1 MSSRV
6 HGVRETY
13 HISLEEMPLDSS
25 VMGRGLYIRK
35 IEAPKDKISFNGS
48 LK

>member
-1 MSSRV
+1 MARV
-6 HGVRETY
+6 HGVRKTW
-13 HISLEEMPLDSS
+13 HVSLEEMPLDSS

-35 IEAPKDKISFNGS
+35 VEGPKDKISFNGS